1 MDVDIHLAAKIGPGL
16 MIDHATGIVI
26 GETAVIGRNCSFL
39 HRVTLGG
46 TRKIGGNRHPKL
58 GNDVLVGCG
67 ATLLGN
73 ITIES
78 NSKIGSGSVVL
89 TSLPQGVTAV
99 GNPARIV
106 GKTLDRHAAASMDL
120 GLNNVQY
127 CLDMKGILTKE
138 GILSNTANLDPQII
152 FAEMVTEGS
161 MVNGDVTNDDSE
173 LSVFST
179 GTISLDKFR
188 TAIGLRFGVSPSP
201 QVVLALND
209 GQDSFNLAQYENVS
223 HILVTSHSDNPAHK
237 CAIDEW
243 DLVVSDGGNLSKFLI
258 AVARLEIE
266 GAHANPDAELE
277 VGMHATKVISD
288 LSLVG
293 INLQLGE

>member
-1 MDVDIHLAAKIGPGL
+1 
-16 MIDHATGIVI
+16 
-26 GETAVIGRNCSFL
+26 
-39 HRVTLGG
+39 
-46 TRKIGGNRHPKL
+46 
-58 GNDVLVGCG
+58 
-67 ATLLGN
+67 
-73 ITIES
+73 
-78 NSKIGSGSVVL
+78 
-89 TSLPQGVTAV
+89 
-99 GNPARIV
+99 
-106 GKTLDRHAAASMDL
+106 MDL

-127 CLDMKGILTKE
+127 CFDMKGILTKE
-138 GILSNTANLDPQII
+138 GILSNTVNLDPQII

-161 MVNGDVTNDDSE
+161 MVNGDVTESGDS
-173 LSVFST
+173 SVFST

-188 TAIGLRFGVSPSP
+188 TAIGLRFGVSPSA

-209 GQDSFNLAQYENVS
+209 GHDSFTFAQYENVS

-258 AVARLEIE
+258 AIARLEIE

-293 INLQLGE
+293 INLELGGE